1 MGIETMWNL
10 SFLFLFFINLTSSFL
25 LIKLEDEMLI
35 NHQVILQE
43 CSLCLLWK

>member
-10 SFLFLFFINLTSSFL
+10 SFLLLFFVNLTFSFL
-25 LIKLEDEMLI
+25 LIKLEDEMLM

-43 CSLCLLWK
+43 GSLRLLWK